1 MSACSELIGRPY
13 RHGADGTDPDGAL
26 DCIHLVLE
34 VHRRLG
40 LPTAPINPAWYNG
53 SQVRIA
59 RDLLTWCRR
68 VEAATYD
75 GDVLL
80 GMQSSI
86 AFSVFWNQGC
96 LYINQ
101 HLKAVAWCP
110 ITVIGKHR
118 CFRLRSV

>member
-1 MSACSELIGRPY
+1 MIDLIGRPY
-13 RHGADGTDPDGAL
+13 RWDADGTDPDGAL
-26 DCIHLVLE
+26 DCINLVFTALD
-34 VHRRLG
+34 RLG
-40 LPTAPINPAWYNG
+40 LSHPERRQEWYNG
-53 SQVRIA
+53 KSFA

-68 VEAATYD
+68 VKQPEYD

-80 GMQSSI
+80 LPQETT
-86 AFSVFWNQGC
+86 AFAVYWENGC

-110 ITVIGKHR
+110 IGAVPNYR